1 MIHFHA
7 LLVSLVKRPDVL
19 LNVVSVEDAAE
30 AVVWKEIAV
39 VFANTRVGHRLVL
52 RGLLALKVKLL
63 VILDKTKQLA
73 FVFHL

>member
-1 MIHFHA
+1 MVHLHA
-7 LLVSLVKRPDVL
+7 LLVSLVKRSDVL

-30 AVVWKEIAV
+30 AVVWQKIAV
-39 VFANTRVGHRLVL
+39 FLANTRVSHRLVL

-63 VILDKTKQLA
+63 VILDKTEQLA